1 MKIHEFQAKEIMRR
15 AGLAVPRGIACATA
29 AAVEAAARELG
40 TAVVVVKSQIH
51 AGGRGKG
58 KVYDKEG
65 QLVLEGGV
73 KLARSPEA
81 ARDVASKILG
91 NKLVT
96 VQTGPAGKVVSRVY
110 VEEGIQVAR
119 ELYLGMVVDREKQ
132 RVAVM
137 ASTEGGVEIEKVA
150 AETPEKIL
158 KEWADPAVGIMPY
171 QARRLCLGLGL
182 EGDTLAKAARLVEA
196 LYGVFVANDC
206 SLVEVNPLAVL
217 ASGDVVAA
225 DAKMSFDENALFR
238 HGELAGLEDRSEEDP
253 DELEAAENNLS
264 YVSLDGNVGCLVNGA
279 GLAMATMDIIK
290 HYGGAPA
297 NFLDV
302 GGSADAARVTAAF
315 KIILR
320 DPAVKGIFVNIFGGI
335 VRCNVIAE
343 GIIAATKALE
353 LKVPLVVRLRGNNE
367 AEGKALLASSGLSIT
382 PADTM
387 ADGAQKI
394 VALAGKV

>member
-367 AEGKALLASSGLSIT
+367 AEGKALLASSGLAIT